1 MKSNQKLS
9 LQDAQEIRR
18 QLNLGVSGYRLAKIY
33 GVSQM
38 AISKIKRRLTHKEP
52 ITPVVTRA
60 RISGKDE
67 YA

>member
-1 MKSNQKLS
+1 MKRGQKLT

-18 QLNLGVSGYRLAKIY
+18 QLTLGVSGYRLAKIY

-38 AISKIKRRLTHKEP
+38 AISKIKRRLIHKEP
-52 ITPVVTRA
+52 ITPVV
-60 RISGKDE
+60 SGAKILGHDE